1 MDLIYDTIEK
11 SWYKFDPI
19 VTYACLKI
27 MENLK
32 YIEIEPAPG
41 FNKCFI
47 MQQELYRLKEE
58 FEKTGKHQSQ
68 QSAVLQ
74 IPYYWYMQGVVVDPE
89 YLMLITRGIIRF
101 KWEEDCNGCQIQKEC
116 PCKGNPYNNDYEL
129 VLEKLKWLMN

>member
-19 VTYACLKI
+19 ITYACLKI
-27 MENLK
+27 MDDLK
-32 YIEIEPAPG
+32 DIDIIPTPG

-47 MQQELYRLKEE
+47 MQQQLYRLKKE
-58 FEKTGKHQSQ
+58 FEKTGKH
-68 QSAVLQ
+68 LQ
-74 IPYYWYMQGVVVDPE
+74 IPSYWYMRGVVVDPE
-89 YLMLITRGIIRF
+89 YLMLTTRGIVRF

-129 VLEKLKWLMN
+129 VLEKLKRLMS